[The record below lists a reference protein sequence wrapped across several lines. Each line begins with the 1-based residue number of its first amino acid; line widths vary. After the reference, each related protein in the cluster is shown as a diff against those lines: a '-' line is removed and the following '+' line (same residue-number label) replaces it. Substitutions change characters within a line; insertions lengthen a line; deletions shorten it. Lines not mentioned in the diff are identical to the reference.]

1 MIDPDLLQ
9 VVIPTRDR
17 AEQLLPTLD
26 ALAAQSEPVAV
37 VVVDQSETVDARL
50 RARVDQRAGV
60 RLLADSGRGL
70 SRARNT
76 GWRVVRARWIAFLDD
91 DCRPEPDWAA
101 RLLEAIS
108 NHPDVAAISG
118 HVADADAP
126 SGDYLPVTP
135 FHVEREAVLSGA
147 RLPPWH
153 IGMGVFMTLRRDV
166 IERLGGWDERLGAGT
181 SPFPSSEDMDFNYR
195 LLRSGERAYVS
206 PDIRLRH
213 WQWRA
218 PEQLPALF
226 GGYMAGWS
234 GFAMKQLRQGDVS
247 GGVWL
252 WSLGARDAARMLA
265 SAVRRRSRLRLR
277 VAATKLRGLASG
289 TVRGLLASW

>member
-1 MIDPDLLQ
+1 MIDPELLQ

-17 AEQLLPTLD
+17 ADHLLPTLD

-37 VVVDQSETVDARL
+37 VVVDQSRAADPRL
-50 RARVDQRAGV
+50 RVRAGERAHLRV
-60 RLLADSGRGL
+60 LRDPGRGL

-76 GWRVVRARWIAFLDD
+76 GWRAVHARWLAFLDD

-101 RLLEAIS
+101 RLIDAIS
-108 NHPDVAAISG
+108 RHPDVAAISG
-118 HVADADAP
+118 HVADVEAP
-126 SGDYLPVTP
+126 CGDYLPVTP

-153 IGMGVFMTLRRDV
+153 IGMGVFMALRRDV

-181 SPFPSSEDMDFNYR
+181 SRFPSSEDMDFNYR
-195 LLRSGERAYVS
+195 LLRSGERAYVT
-206 PDIRLRH
+206 PEIRLRH
-213 WQWRA
+213 WQWRTRK
-218 PEQLPALF
+218 QLPALF

-234 GFAMKQLRQGDVS
+234 GFAVKQLRQGDVR

-252 WSLGARDAARMLA
+252 WWLGAHDAARMLA
-265 SAVRRRSRLRLR
+265 SAARRRSRLRLR
-277 VAATKLRGLASG
+277 VAAAKLRGLASG

>member
-26 ALAAQSEPVAV
+26 ALAEQSESVTV
-37 VVVDQSETVDARL
+37 VVVDQSETVDAR
-50 RARVDQRAGV
+50 VQERAGV

-76 GWRVVRARWIAFLDD
+76 GWHGVHARWIA
-91 DCRPEPDWAA
+91 
-101 RLLEAIS
+101 LLAAIS
-108 NHPDVAAISG
+108 SHPDVAAISG

-153 IGMGVFMTLRRDV
+153 IGMGVFMAVRRDV

-289 TVRGLLASW
+289 TLRGLLSSW